1 MKNRILTF
9 TILLVTWFSTGN
21 RLCAQQ
27 QGINDSACENNDFQL
42 LMEKIRQDFAINPP
56 AEEIEEALATYNE
69 ADGSFTDVD
78 YASIQRTNWP
88 PLTHVDRLYDFA
100 FAYTTPENKYYKDE
114 KLFTRIVKGLEYW
127 YERNPWCHNWWYN
140 QIAEPQ
146 RWASC

>member
-78 YASIQRTNWP
+78 YASIQRTNW
-88 PLTHVDRLYDFA
+88 HRLHMWTVSMTLHSLIPRPKINTIKMKNYS
-100 FAYTTPENKYYKDE
+100 P
-114 KLFTRIVKGLEYW
+114 G
-127 YERNPWCHNWWYN
+127 
-140 QIAEPQ
+140 
-146 RWASC
+146 